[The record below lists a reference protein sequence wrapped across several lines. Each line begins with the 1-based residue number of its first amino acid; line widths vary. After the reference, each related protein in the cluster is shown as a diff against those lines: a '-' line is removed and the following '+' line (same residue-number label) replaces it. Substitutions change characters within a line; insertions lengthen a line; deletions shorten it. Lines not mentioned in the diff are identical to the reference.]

1 MRLLIADKL
10 HPRAVE
16 ELRTLPI
23 EVVYEPELTKESL
36 ETQLQNVGIL
46 VVRSKE
52 VTAKAIAGARQLN
65 LIVRAGAEAATI
77 DLKAASKGGVYVANC
92 PGKNAGAVAELVMG
106 QLVALD
112 RRIPDAVF
120 SLRNQKWER
129 GEYGKAEG
137 LAGKTIGIAGFGAIG
152 QEVAIRA
159 RAFGLHPIAW
169 SRGLSAQRAAEMG
182 VGHAKSIEELASK
195 SNILTL
201 HLPVNDRTRQLI
213 DKRVLDLLPKRAMFV
228 NVARADL
235 VDYGALKEA
244 VKNRGLRAAVDIYPD
259 EPRGT
264 GQKAFTT
271 DLFDTAPSATG
282 GFVYG
287 TPHIAASTDQAQL
300 AIATETV
307 RVIRSFLVDGTVPN
321 CLNVSN
327 VRAARFQLVIRMLD
341 RVGTLANVLSVI
353 KRHGINIE
361 EVTNTVFDG
370 GDASSTKLRL
380 LSRPSE
386 VCLTEIRA
394 FEEILHLDLVTL
406 PNLA

>member
-23 EVVYEPELTKESL
+23 EVVYEPELTKETL
-36 ETQLQNVGIL
+36 ETTLRDVGIL

-52 VTAKAIAGARQLN
+52 VTAKAIEGARQLN

-112 RRIPDAVF
+112 RRIPDAVL
-120 SLRNQKWER
+120 SLRSKRWER
-129 GEYGKAEG
+129 TEYGKAEG

-152 QEVAIRA
+152 QEVAVRA
-159 RAFGLHPIAW
+159 KAFGLHPIAW
-169 SRGLSAQRAAEMG
+169 SRGLSPQRAAELG
-182 VGHAKSIEELASK
+182 VGHVKTIEELASK
-195 SNILTL
+195 SQILTL
-201 HLPVNDRTRQLI
+201 HLPVNDRTRQI
-213 DKRVLDLLPKRAMFV
+213 VDKRVLDLLPKRAMLV

-235 VDYGALKEA
+235 VDYAALREA
-244 VKNRGLRAAVDIYPD
+244 VKTRGLRAAVDVYPD
-259 EPRGT
+259 EPK
-264 GQKAFTT
+264 GQKEFPT
-271 DLFDTAPSATG
+271 DLFETVPSATG

>member
-23 EVVYEPELTKESL
+23 EVVYEPELTKETL
-36 ETQLQNVGIL
+36 ETTLRDVGIL

-52 VTAKAIAGARQLN
+52 VTAKAIEGARQLN
-65 LIVRAGAEAATI
+65 LIVRAGAEASTI

-112 RRIPDAVF
+112 RRIPDAVL
-120 SLRNQKWER
+120 SLRSKRWER
-129 GEYGKAEG
+129 TEYGKAEG

-152 QEVAIRA
+152 QEVAVRA
-159 RAFGLHPIAW
+159 KAFGLHPIAW
-169 SRGLSAQRAAEMG
+169 SRGLSPQRAADLG
-182 VGHAKSIEELASK
+182 VGHVKTIEELASK
-195 SNILTL
+195 SQILTL
-201 HLPVNDRTRQLI
+201 HLPVNDRTRQLV
-213 DKRVLDLLPKRAMFV
+213 DKRVLDLLPKRAMLV

-235 VDYGALKEA
+235 IDYAALREA
-244 VKNRGLRAAVDIYPD
+244 VKTRGLRAAVDVYPD
-259 EPRGT
+259 EPKG
-264 GQKAFTT
+264 GQKDFPT
-271 DLFDTAPSATG
+271 DLFETVPSATG

>member
-36 ETQLQNVGIL
+36 ATQLQNVGIL

-52 VTAKAIAGARQLN
+52 VTAEAILGARQLN
-65 LIVRAGAEAATI
+65 LIVRAGAEASTI

-120 SLRNQKWER
+120 SLRNQRWER

-152 QEVAIRA
+152 QEVAVRA

-169 SRGLSAQRAAEMG
+169 SRGLSAQSAAEMG
-182 VGHAKSIEELASK
+182 VGHAKTIEELASK
-195 SNILTL
+195 CQILTL
-201 HLPVNDRTRQLI
+201 HLPVNDRTRQLV
-213 DKRVLDLLPKRAMFV
+213 DKRVLDLLPKRAMLV

-235 VDYGALKEA
+235 LDYAALREA
-244 VKNRGLRAAVDIYPD
+244 VKTRGLRAAVDVYPD
-259 EPRGT
+259 EPKG
-264 GQKAFTT
+264 KKEYPT
-271 DLFDTAPSATG
+271 DLFDTVPSATG

>member
-36 ETQLQNVGIL
+36 ATQLQNVGIL

-52 VTAKAIAGARQLN
+52 VTAEAILGARQLN
-65 LIVRAGAEAATI
+65 LIVRAGAEASTI

-120 SLRNQKWER
+120 SLRNQRWER

-152 QEVAIRA
+152 QEVAVRA

-169 SRGLSAQRAAEMG
+169 SRGLSAQSAAEMG
-182 VGHAKSIEELASK
+182 VGHAKTIEELASK
-195 SNILTL
+195 SQILTL
-201 HLPVNDRTRQLI
+201 HLPVNDRTRQLV
-213 DKRVLDLLPKRAMFV
+213 DKRVLDLLPKRAMLV

-235 VDYGALKEA
+235 LDYAALREA
-244 VKNRGLRAAVDIYPD
+244 VKTRGLRAALDVYPD
-259 EPRGT
+259 EP
-264 GQKAFTT
+264 KSKKDYPT
-271 DLFDTAPSATG
+271 DLFETVPSATG
-282 GFVYG
+282 GFIYG

>member
-52 VTAKAIAGARQLN
+52 VTAKAIEGARQLN
-65 LIVRAGAEAATI
+65 LIVRAGAEASSI
-77 DLKAASKGGVYVANC
+77 DIKAASKGGVYVANC

-112 RRIPDAVF
+112 RRIPDAVY
-120 SLRNQKWER
+120 SLRNKRWER

-137 LAGKTIGIAGFGAIG
+137 LAGKVIGIAGFGAIG

-169 SRGLSAQRAAEMG
+169 SRGLSAARATELG
-182 VGHAKSIEELASK
+182 VGHVKTIEELASK
-195 SNILTL
+195 SQILTL
-201 HLPVNDRTRQLI
+201 HLPVNDRTRQMI
-213 DKRVLDLLPKRAMFV
+213 DKRVLDLLPKRAMLV

-235 VDYGALKEA
+235 LDYAALREA
-244 VKNRGLRAAVDIYPD
+244 VKFRGLRAALDVYPD
-259 EPRGT
+259 EPKGH
-264 GQKAFTT
+264 KEYPT
-271 DLFDTAPSATG
+271 DLFDVVPSATG

-300 AIATETV
+300 AISTETV
-307 RVIRSFLVDGTVPN
+307 RVIRSFLIEGTVPN

-327 VRAARFQLVIRMLD
+327 VHAARFQLVIRMLD